1 MYPKKIIENESSFSI
16 LFSIWKYLSKRRKFQ
31 LVLFTNLNILSSF
44 SESLSIALTLP
55 LISVLIDPERIWQ
68 IRWLQNIFL
77 NLGIYSS
84 SKIILPITLLFIF
97 ASIISTLI
105 KLFILRTNNFFAAAI
120 GNDLSCLTYSR
131 TLNQPYEKHIEL
143 NSSETISATTT
154 YVDSTREAIYS
165 VLNFLSYF
173 CFVITIEITLF
184 VFNWR
189 IALFSIF
196 IFGISYFFISYKS
209 KLVILKNGKIVS
221 ILAKERV
228 QLIQEGLGS
237 IRDVLLGSKQK
248 VFINK
253 YSNIDLIYRRKI
265 ASNKFITFS
274 PRYIIENIGFI
285 FIAILAYKF
294 SNDNSSTQNGLP
306 VLGTF
311 AVAAQKLLPSM
322 QQCYN
327 SIGTI
332 RSNKSSILKVL
343 EILNK
348 KNYIVYPKKIK
359 PLNFKD
365 SISLSS
371 IDFKYPYS
379 NKFILRD
386 VSLLIKKGERIGIIG
401 KTGSGKTTLTDI
413 LMGLLK
419 PSKGIIKID
428 GINLYKKNIPE
439 ILFQWRL
446 AIAHV
451 PQNIYLSDNT
461 IAENIAFGIP
471 MDKIDFSKLEKV
483 SKKAQIFDFI
493 KSSKNNFL
501 TKVGENGLKLSG
513 GQRQRIGIARALYN
527 DAQVIFFDEAT
538 SALDNITEKALIN
551 SLNLLDSNLTIII
564 VAHRLSTIK
573 NCDRVIKVEDLKLEE
588 VK

>member
-248 VFINK
+248 VFIDK

>member
-1 MYPKKIIENESSFSI
+1 MYPKNKLEKNSSFSI
-16 LFSIWKYLSKRRKFQ
+16 LLEIWNYLSKRRKLQ
-31 LVLFTNLNILSSF
+31 LIIFTNLNILSSF

-55 LISVLIDPERIWQ
+55 LISVVIDPKQIWEMQ
-68 IRWLQNIFL
+68 WLQNIFL
-77 NLGIYSS
+77 SLGINSS
-84 SKIILPITLLFIF
+84 EKIILPIILLFIF
-97 ASIISTLI
+97 ASLFSTFI

-120 GNDLSCLTYSR
+120 GNDLSCLTYAR

-143 NSSETISATTT
+143 NSSEIISAATT

-184 VFNWR
+184 VFNWQ
-189 IALFSIF
+189 IALFSIL
-196 IFGISYFFISYKS
+196 IFGFSYFFISYKS
-209 KLVILKNGKIVS
+209 KLIVLRNGKIVAN
-221 ILAKERV
+221 LAKERV
-228 QLIQEGLGS
+228 QSIQEGLGS

-248 VFINK
+248 IFINK
-253 YSNIDLIYRRKI
+253 YSNIDLIYRRKL

-294 SNDNSSTQNGLP
+294 SNDSSAQNGLP
-306 VLGTF
+306 ILGTF

-343 EILNK
+343 EILNQ
-348 KNYIVYPKKIK
+348 KNYIINSKEIK

-365 SISLSS
+365 SISLSNVYFNYFNTNKL
-371 IDFKYPYS
+371 IFK
-379 NKFILRD
+379 NI
-386 VSLLIKKGERIGIIG
+386 SLEIKKGERIGIIG

-413 LMGLLK
+413 LMGLVK
-419 PSKGIIKID
+419 PSKGSIKID
-428 GINLYKKNIPE
+428 GINLYQKNNPE
-439 ILFQWRL
+439 KLLQWRL
-446 AIAHV
+446 ALSHV

-461 IAENIAFGIP
+461 IAENIAFGVPI
-471 MDKIDFSKLEKV
+471 DKINFEKVEKV
-483 SKKAQIFDFI
+483 SKKAQIHDFI
-493 KSSKNNFL
+493 KDSKNKYL

-527 DAQVIFFDEAT
+527 NAQIIFFDEAT

-573 NCDRVIKVEDLKLEE
+573 NCDRIIRVDSSNLEE
-588 VK
+588 IS

>member
-1 MYPKKIIENESSFSI
+1 M
-16 LFSIWKYLSKRRKFQ
+16 
-31 LVLFTNLNILSSF
+31 
-44 SESLSIALTLP
+44 
-55 LISVLIDPERIWQ
+55 
-68 IRWLQNIFL
+68 
-77 NLGIYSS
+77 
-84 SKIILPITLLFIF
+84 
-97 ASIISTLI
+97 
-105 KLFILRTNNFFAAAI
+105 
-120 GNDLSCLTYSR
+120 
-131 TLNQPYEKHIEL
+131 
-143 NSSETISATTT
+143 
-154 YVDSTREAIYS
+154 
-165 VLNFLSYF
+165 
-173 CFVITIEITLF
+173 
-184 VFNWR
+184 
-189 IALFSIF
+189 
-196 IFGISYFFISYKS
+196 
-209 KLVILKNGKIVS
+209 
-221 ILAKERV
+221 
-228 QLIQEGLGS
+228 
-237 IRDVLLGSKQK
+237 
-248 VFINK
+248 
-253 YSNIDLIYRRKI
+253 IYRRKL

-294 SNDNSSTQNGLP
+294 SNDNSATQNGLP

-332 RSNKSSILKVL
+332 RSNKSSVFKVL
-343 EILNK
+343 EILNQ
-348 KNYIVYPKKIK
+348 KNYIIDSKEIK

-365 SISLSS
+365 SISLSN
-371 IDFKYPYS
+371 IAFKYPYS
-379 NKFILRD
+379 KNFILRD
-386 VSLLIKKGERIGIIG
+386 VSLLIKKGERIGVIG
-401 KTGSGKTTLTDI
+401 KQGVEKRLITDI

-419 PSKGIIKID
+419 PTKGSIKID
-428 GINLYKKNIPE
+428 GVNLYKKNIPE

-451 PQNIYLSDNT
+451 PQNIYLSDKT

-471 MDKIDFSKLEKV
+471 IDKIDFSKLEKV

-493 KSSKNNFL
+493 KSSKNKFL

-527 DAQVIFFDEAT
+527 DAQIIFFDEAT

-588 VK
+588 I